1 MSLKPTV
8 PVLRLHL
15 RRNLR
20 LPWMLYKSTSV
31 ILMPWEM
38 VAQPPIPNGIQWAA
52 PAALLAPAT
61 VEDHAT
67 LGATWAIDKQ
77 SEVTFHY
84 MHAFKNEIKG
94 KGSTPEVIHPI
105 FKLGEANIKMHQDS
119 FGIGY
124 SRKF

>member
-1 MSLKPTV
+1 MGSSGGAGFGWDDVTV
-8 PVLRLHL
+8 YKLGLSYQLNPK
-15 RRNLR
+15 
-20 LPWMLYKSTSV
+20 WMLRAGY
-31 ILMPWEM
+31 
-38 VAQPPIPNGIQWAA
+38 NHGDA
-52 PAALLAPAT
+52 PMDRKETLLNILAPAT

-67 LGATWAIDKQ
+67 LGATWAIDKK
-77 SEVTFHY
+77 SELTFHY

-124 SRKF
+124 SRNF